1 MLKKLSS
8 LIILGS
14 LSLNVL
20 FAEDTLKVVWKG
32 EPGNIESKLKLI
44 RHQMVSRHMMYIY

>member
-32 EPGNIESKLKLI
+32 EPGNIESTIKADTT
-44 RHQMVSRHMMYIY
+44 